1 MVDLQE
7 KMESLVSMK
16 PALVADGLDENQLES
31 AKKSYEN
38 ALEIWET
45 QVQNLQDRID
55 GRQNSWVSWYSSF
68 PLR

>member
-16 PALVADGLDENQLES
+16 PELVADGLDEIQLES

-55 GRQNSWVSWYSSF
+55 GKEV
-68 PLR
+68 LVEEATEEE

>member
-16 PALVADGLDENQLES
+16 PELVADGLDENQLES

-55 GRQNSWVSWYSSF
+55 GKEV
-68 PLR
+68 LVEEAVEEE

>member
-16 PALVADGLDENQLES
+16 PELVADGLDEIQLES

-38 ALEIWET
+38 ALEICET

-55 GRQNSWVSWYSSF
+55 GKEV
-68 PLR
+68 LVEEAVEEE

>member
-16 PALVADGLDENQLES
+16 PELVADGLDENQLES

-55 GRQNSWVSWYSSF
+55 GKEV
-68 PLR
+68 LVEEAIEEE

>member
-16 PALVADGLDENQLES
+16 PELVADGLDENQLES

-45 QVQNLQDRID
+45 QVQNLQVRID
-55 GRQNSWVSWYSSF
+55 GKEV
-68 PLR
+68 LVEEAVEEE

>member
-16 PALVADGLDENQLES
+16 PELVADGLDEIQLES

-55 GRQNSWVSWYSSF
+55 GKEV
-68 PLR
+68 LVEEAVEEE

>member
-16 PALVADGLDENQLES
+16 PELVADGLDEIQLES

-45 QVQNLQDRID
+45 QVLNLQDRID
-55 GRQNSWVSWYSSF
+55 GKEV
-68 PLR
+68 LVEEAVEEE